1 MLSLVGSIQSDP
13 FSPEHQPAPPTQ
25 TASSSREVSRVLT
38 GPLDDTAMAELD
50 LDEGLAT
57 DEEDTFGMLG
67 RLGDEAAAREAEE
80 RAKEKEAAKGEKKR
94 KRREHA
100 GLGDGTLQRQAKEK
114 SKKKK
119 TS

>member
-13 FSPEHQPAPPTQ
+13 FSPEHQPAPAMP
-25 TASSSREVSRVLT
+25 TASSSREVSRVLA
-38 GPLDDTAMAELD
+38 GPLDDTAIVDLD
-50 LDEGLAT
+50 LDEGLGT
-57 DEEDTFGMLG
+57 DDEDPFGMLG

-80 RAKEKEAAKGEKKR
+80 REKEKQAAKGEKNRKR
-94 KRREHA
+94 KELA
-100 GLGDGTLQRQAKEK
+100 DGASQKPAKEK